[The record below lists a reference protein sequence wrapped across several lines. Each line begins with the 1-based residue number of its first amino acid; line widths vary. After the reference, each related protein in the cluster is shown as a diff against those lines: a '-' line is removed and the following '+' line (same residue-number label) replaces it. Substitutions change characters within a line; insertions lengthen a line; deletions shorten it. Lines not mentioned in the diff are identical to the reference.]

1 MLKPLPA
8 KRFGA
13 LVSTAIAVTVV
24 FAFAAGCRSGSGS
37 NAAPSKILLVSID
50 TTRADHLSA
59 YGYARP
65 TTPYLERIAARGVRA
80 ANAFAVM
87 PTTDPSHASIL
98 TGQYPRTH
106 GIMRNAARRTNPE
119 AASLGTWLRDR
130 GYRTAAITARIGLDP
145 ILRAIA
151 GFDYSD
157 SPRWPEKWR
166 SADEIVD
173 RATKWLSEQDD
184 KWFLWVHLWEPHLPY
199 EPPQPYGNRFLDR
212 RVADLTRYAH
222 PERFLDAGEL
232 LDERQIETAKRLY
245 DGEIATSDSAVR
257 KIVRAAYEGG
267 PDASPPLI
275 MLVSDHGESMAERQE
290 SRQIGFGHG
299 VLLYNE
305 VVWVPWITVWEGVLE
320 PHVIETPL
328 SLVDLAPTMMELID
342 PGRAFE
348 TEGRS
353 IAGSLRGR
361 RQPEPRAFYLE
372 RRLFSSNLGRGLSTP
387 ETAIIDYPWKLIE
400 NEGAGA
406 SELYHLGRDPLEKE
420 DLFGIES
427 VPAGLLSKQLAAWRD
442 HHPLPEQSGPK
453 SRSSEQQ
460 EQEHQALRALGY
472 ID

>member
-1 MLKPLPA
+1 MLGPSSA

-13 LVSTAIAVTVV
+13 FVSAAIAVALAFT
-24 FAFAAGCRSGSGS
+24 FATGCRGGSVTG
-37 NAAPSKILLVSID
+37 AAPSKILLVSID

-59 YGYARP
+59 YGYGRP
-65 TTPYLERIAARGVRA
+65 TTPYLERFAARGVRA

-106 GIMRNAARRTNPE
+106 GIMRNAAWRLEPQ

-145 ILRAIA
+145 TLRAIA
-151 GFDYSD
+151 GFDYAD
-157 SPRWPEKWR
+157 SPRSPEKWR
-166 SADEIVD
+166 SADQIVE
-173 RATKWLSEQDD
+173 RATKWLSEQDG

-199 EPPQPYGNRFLDR
+199 EPPQPYRNRFLEKRIPD
-212 RVADLTRYAH
+212 VLRYAD
-222 PERFLDAGEL
+222 PERFLGAGEL

-257 KIVRAAYEGG
+257 KIVRAAYQGG
-267 PDASPPLI
+267 PDNSPPLI

-305 VVWVPWITVWEGVLE
+305 VVWVPWITVWEGILQ

-328 SLVDLAPTMMELID
+328 SLVDLAPTLMDLVD

-353 IAGSLRGR
+353 IAASLRGR
-361 RQPEPRAFYLE
+361 YQPEPRAFYLE
-372 RRLFSSNLGRGLSTP
+372 RRRFSSSLRSDLATP

-400 NEGAGA
+400 NDAAGA

-420 DLFGIES
+420 DLFDTEA
-427 VPAGLLSKQLAAWRD
+427 VPARRLGKQLAQWRD
-442 HHPLPEQSGPK
+442 NHPLPEQSGPK
-453 SRSSEQQ
+453 SRLSEQQ
-460 EQEHQALRALGY
+460 EHEREALRALGY

>member
-1 MLKPLPA
+1 MKLSSTKIL
-8 KRFGA
+8 GTI
-13 LVSTAIAVTVV
+13 VSATIAVSL
-24 FAFAAGCRSGSGS
+24 AFTLATGCRSGSDTD
-37 NAAPSKILLVSID
+37 AAPSKILLVSID

-59 YGYARP
+59 YGYGRP
-65 TTPYLERIAARGVRA
+65 TTPYLARISARGVRA

-106 GIMRNAARRTNPE
+106 GIMRNAAQRHEPT
-119 AASLGTWLRDR
+119 AASLGTWFRDR

-166 SADEIVD
+166 SADKIVD
-173 RATKWLSEQDD
+173 RATKWMSEQDD

-199 EPPQPYGNRFLDR
+199 EPPQPHRKRFLDR
-212 RVADLTRYAH
+212 RVADFTRYAH

-245 DGEIATSDSAVR
+245 DGEIAASDSAVR
-257 KIVRAAYEGG
+257 EIVRAAYEGG

-305 VVWVPWITVWEGVLE
+305 VVWVPWITVWEGMLE

-328 SLVDLAPTMMELID
+328 SLVDLAPTLMELID

-353 IAGSLRGR
+353 IAASLRGR

-372 RRLFSSNLGRGLSTP
+372 RRLFSSNSRRDLSTP

-406 SELYHLGRDPLEKE
+406 SELYHLGRDPLEKV
-420 DLFGIES
+420 DLFDIE
-427 VPAGLLSKQLAAWRD
+427 VAAAGRLREKLAAWRAS
-442 HHPLPEQSGPK
+442 HPLPGQSGPK

-460 EQEHQALRALGY
+460 EHEQEALRALGY